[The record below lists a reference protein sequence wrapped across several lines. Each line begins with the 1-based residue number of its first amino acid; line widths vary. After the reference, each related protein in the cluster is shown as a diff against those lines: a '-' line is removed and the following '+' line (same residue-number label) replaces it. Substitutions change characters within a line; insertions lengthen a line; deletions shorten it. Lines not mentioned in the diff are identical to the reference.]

1 MQHSRLIVDQFE
13 SPYQLNHNIRGIEYM
28 VVQGLFVLVIET
40 GAKRR
45 KRATKAF
52 TADKTGATFLVGFA
66 CDTGSGKVISSNP
79 VESD

>member
-1 MQHSRLIVDQFE
+1 
-13 SPYQLNHNIRGIEYM
+13 M